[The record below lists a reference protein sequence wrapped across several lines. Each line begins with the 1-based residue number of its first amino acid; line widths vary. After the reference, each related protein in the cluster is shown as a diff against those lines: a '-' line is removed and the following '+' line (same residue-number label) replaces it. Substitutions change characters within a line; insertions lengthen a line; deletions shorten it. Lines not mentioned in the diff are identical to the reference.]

1 MEIENKLTVTF
12 FNNNPL
18 SLFKKDKTKQKM
30 TMKVP
35 TMTTNW
41 HMYSE
46 IDKTFFTDH
55 SLS

>member
-1 MEIENKLTVTF
+1 
-12 FNNNPL
+12 
-18 SLFKKDKTKQKM
+18 M
-30 TMKVP
+30 TMNVL

-41 HMYSE
+41 HMYCE